1 MAWPLA
7 LVKLVTVGLYRRAL
21 RCPPPPTPTPDRAPS
36 LWVLDT
42 LLAAPLFVET
52 KQRASGGWF
61 SAPKGE
67 KVAGSG
73 AGLSVWLCF
82 VWGLGSLQQNNF
94 KYAEGL

>member
-21 RCPPPPTPTPDRAPS
+21 RCPPTPTPARAPS

-42 LLAAPLFVET
+42 WLAAPLFVEA

-61 SAPKGE
+61 SAPKGDR
-67 KVAGSG
+67 VA
-73 AGLSVWLCF
+73 A
-82 VWGLGSLQQNNF
+82 
-94 KYAEGL
+94 